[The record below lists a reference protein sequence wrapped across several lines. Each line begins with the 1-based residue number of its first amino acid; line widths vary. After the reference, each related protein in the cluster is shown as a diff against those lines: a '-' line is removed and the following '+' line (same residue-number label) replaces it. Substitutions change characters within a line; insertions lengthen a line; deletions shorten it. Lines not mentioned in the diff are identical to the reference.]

1 MYLSGY
7 RVSHRCGFLAS
18 HSHPARSFR
27 VPPAAAPGGLIA
39 EVRTLIVV
47 SSLSIELGGRTV
59 VSGLSFTANPGEII
73 GVAGPN
79 GAGKTTLLR
88 AIRGELRPSS
98 GSIDIATGLRLGYLA
113 QGSDDAAALPAGDA
127 YAAAFPG
134 DATSA
139 RLESI
144 AAALASAKEPDAIA
158 RLSRAYDE
166 ALDLLENRDS
176 DELERVRGELGIAA
190 FDPQRPL
197 SGFSGGERTRIALTA
212 LAAGSPDALLLDE
225 PTNHLDLPGIRRVE
239 QLIRSVPGPV
249 IVVSHDRALL
259 DAVCTSILALEPGK
273 PGEMFAGGYRAYA
286 SELARHREQEWEA
299 YRRQQREERQLRQN
313 IAAAESRSRHIEN
326 STIDF
331 AIRKKAAKIA
341 RRSVTLK
348 ARLERQI
355 ESAEHLD
362 RPGRTA
368 TGFQGSFAEGERG
381 AGRLILADN
390 LRLEA
395 GGRTLADG
403 LTFQLGRGQRL
414 AVTGPNGSGKTTLI
428 RAILGDAAPAGG
440 VLEVAASA
448 RPGYLPQE
456 DMAILTPGEANLTPL
471 EFLRRTSRQS
481 EAEINNFLHRFL
493 FARGEIRTPVGLLS
507 YGERRRLAL
516 ARLVLGGA
524 NLLLLDEPTNHLDI
538 PSREAFETALDG
550 FEGGVLVVTHDRY
563 LLERLGGERLEL
575 GGSRG
580 G

>member
-1 MYLSGY
+1 VCFPRL
-7 RVSHRCGFLAS
+7 
-18 HSHPARSFR
+18 
-27 VPPAAAPGGLIA
+27 PPTPCSIAPRPSPPPQPGGQLA

-47 SSLSIELGGRTV
+47 SSLSIELGGRAV
-59 VSGLSFTANPGEII
+59 ISGLSFTANRGEVI
-73 GVAGPN
+73 GVVGPN

-88 AIRGELRPSS
+88 AIAGEVRPSA
-98 GSIDIATGLRLGYLA
+98 GRIDIGTGVRLGYLA
-113 QGSDDAAALPAGDA
+113 QGSDEAGDLA
-127 YAAAFPG
+127 LGAAFPVAFPG
-134 DATSA
+134 ESTGL

-144 AAALASAKEPDAIA
+144 AAALATATDPQRIA
-158 RLSRAYDE
+158 ALSREYDE
-166 ALDLLENRDS
+166 ALDLLGRPQS
-176 DELERVRGELGIAA
+176 DDLDRVREELGIID
-190 FDPQRPL
+190 FDPARPL
-197 SGFSGGERTRIALTA
+197 AEFSGGERTRVA
-212 LAAGSPDALLLDE
+212 LAALVASSPAALLLDE
-225 PTNHLDLPGIRRVE
+225 PTNHLDLPGIRWVE

-249 IVVSHDRALL
+249 VVVSHDRALL

-273 PGEMFAGGYRAYA
+273 GGELFAGGYAAYA
-286 SELARHREQEWEA
+286 AELERRREQEWEA

-355 ESAEHLD
+355 ESAEHLE
-362 RPGRTA
+362 RPGRA
-368 TGFQGSFAEGERG
+368 AMGFQGSFAEGERG
-381 AGRLILADN
+381 AGRLVLADS

-395 GGRTLADG
+395 GGRTLVDG
-403 LTFQLGRGQRL
+403 LTFQLSRGQRL

-428 RAILGDAAPAGG
+428 RAILGEVAPAGG
-440 VLEVAASA
+440 MLEVAASA

-456 DMAILTPGEANLTPL
+456 DLAILAPGEIELTPVEL
-471 EFLRRTSRQS
+471 FRRTTKRS

-493 FARGEIRTPVGLLS
+493 FAQGEVRTPVGLLS

-524 NLLLLDEPTNHLDI
+524 NLLLLDEPTNHLDV
-538 PSREAFETALDG
+538 PSREAFEAALDG
-550 FEGGVLVVTHDRY
+550 FDGAVLVVTHDRY

-575 GGSRG
+575 GASEGDS
-580 G
+580 